1 MHILLTV
8 FEVRL
13 MRKYDFS
20 LDTIPVSVI
29 TLDAPLSDRSEV
41 MRGIPCGG
49 YAVMIYPVS
58 EADLGVTCIDKN
70 EREPGEPHIA
80 MAALLS
86 FFKAVRRLPDVTLD
100 MLYRAKVYE
109 ISIGTDEHKFSVNV
123 GKCKFICAKT
133 VDFDDGI
140 MLSAD
145 VVDCDGACVSTVCHD
160 SECFCVDRLARLS
173 ALSGLRRDAP
183 AVAVSCD
190 TGIRVRSVG
199 GLPFYSALSVALGT
213 LCRGG
218 YLPPVGIFDA
228 FVDGVGHR
236 VSCSAGRL
244 TFYPDI
250 KYLY

>member
-1 MHILLTV
+1 M
-8 FEVRL
+8 
-13 MRKYDFS
+13 
-20 LDTIPVSVI
+20 
-29 TLDAPLSDRSEV
+29 
-41 MRGIPCGG
+41 
-49 YAVMIYPVS
+49 
-58 EADLGVTCIDKN
+58 
-70 EREPGEPHIA
+70 
-80 MAALLS
+80 
-86 FFKAVRRLPDVTLD
+86 
-100 MLYRAKVYE
+100 YE

-140 MLSAD
+140 TLSAD

-183 AVAVSCD
+183 AVAVSFD

-199 GLPFYSALSVALGT
+199 GLPFYSALSVAFAT

-228 FVDGVGHR
+228 FVDGGGHR